1 MKLYEID
8 AKIAAIIDGMTVDEE
23 TGEVI
28 LDTEALEALQMARA
42 EKLEGAALAVK
53 NLEAEAAAIEAEE
66 KKLAARKTAAKNR
79 AKSIREW
86 IAYNIG
92 TEKLVTP
99 RVSMSVRPGTSSA
112 KIDDVHAVVEWY
124 NDARKALLDEKT
136 EEASAEFDRITE
148 LTKLVWPDPEVSK
161 AGIKKLLK
169 DYEIPGVHLEDG
181 KPILTIR

>member
-8 AKIAAIIDGMTVDEE
+8 AAIQEILDGMTVDEE

-28 LDTEALEALQMARA
+28 LDAEALEALQMARA

-92 TEKLVTP
+92 TDKLSTP
-99 RVSMSVRPGTSSA
+99 RVSMSVRPGVSSA
-112 KIDDVHAVVEWY
+112 
-124 NDARKALLDEKT
+124 RST
-136 EEASAEFDRITE
+136 TSAPS
-148 LTKLVWPDPEVSK
+148 LTGTTRPGTSCWTS
-161 AGIKKLLK
+161 
-169 DYEIPGVHLEDG
+169 IPKRPGRS
-181 KPILTIR
+181 LTGSPS